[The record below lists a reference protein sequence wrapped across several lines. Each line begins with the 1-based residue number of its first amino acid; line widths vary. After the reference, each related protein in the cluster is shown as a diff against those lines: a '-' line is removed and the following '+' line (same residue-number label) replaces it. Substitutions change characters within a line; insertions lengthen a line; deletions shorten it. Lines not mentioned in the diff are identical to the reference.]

1 MKRGITWFFFCLTCG
16 LGYADDT
23 TPAGPDTF
31 VRQAVQSLVDGG
43 SAVPFPVA
51 DTVVALDN
59 GEVLSGAD
67 FQKAW
72 PQFAKEAFKKNVT
85 VDQFFRDADLKI
97 GSPLEKKRLMG
108 NKRLME
114 AYTYQ
119 DGDLFI
125 DASHVKAGVEN
136 VIGYDKA
143 FIYLIRQIGGQ
154 WTLIGV
160 GG

>member
-1 MKRGITWFFFCLTCG
+1 MKRGIIWIFLCLTCC

-23 TPAGPDTF
+23 TPAGPEAF

-43 SAVPFPVA
+43 NAIPFPVA

-59 GEVLSGAD
+59 GEVLSRAD

-72 PQFAKEAFKKNVT
+72 PQFAKEAFKRKVT
-85 VDQFFRDADLKI
+85 VDQFFKGAELKI
-97 GSPLEKKRLMG
+97 GSPLENKRLMG
-108 NKRLME
+108 NKRVLE
-114 AYTYQ
+114 SYTYQ
-119 DGDLFI
+119 DGDLYI
-125 DASHVKAGVEN
+125 DASQVKAGAEN
-136 VIGYDKA
+136 VIDYDKA

-154 WTLIGV
+154 WTLVGV